1 MTGHSPR
8 RAAVVVATALL
19 LATPLAVATV
29 SAHGNHVAADSQV
42 TSEGRVVVETVSAL
56 NPGFVV
62 VRADEGDRPGDPL
75 GHVFVERT
83 PDLTYRTSVPVPI
96 DESTWDEWSGNR
108 SVWVVLHDD
117 TDGDGEF
124 DFGTD
129 VSAARRSPAA
139 STWITVRKGEDG
151 QARVLGA
158 TFEGQPV
165 TDGAITVRQ
174 VDLPAAGHVV
184 VSPVGSDAHIGSRS
198 LSAGT
203 HRNVTVPVNESF
215 VAEQSSDF
223 RVSVLA
229 HRDDGDG
236 EFGPSDPVVTAGDR
250 TVGTYLTLAPGDET
264 DDGPLVNTP
273 TVTTEPPSETPTAT
287 DSDGAGEPGDTAT
300 DTATDSTTAGPGGTA
315 GSGPGFGVGLA
326 VLALA
331 AATLAAR
338 PRRR

>member
-1 MTGHSPR
+1 MTGHSSR
-8 RAAVVVATALL
+8 RAAVVLATVLL
-19 LATPLAVATV
+19 LTPPLAVATV

-42 TSEGRVVVETVSAL
+42 ISEGTVVVETVSAL
-56 NPGFVV
+56 SSGFVV

-75 GHVFVERT
+75 GHAFVERT
-83 PDLTYRTSVPVPI
+83 PDLTYRTSVAVQI

-124 DFGTD
+124 DLGTD
-129 VSAARRSPAA
+129 MSAARRSPAA
-139 STWITVRKGEDG
+139 STQITVRKGDDG
-151 QARVLGA
+151 EARVLGA

-184 VSPVGSDAHIGSRS
+184 VSPVGSDGHIGSRS

-203 HRNVTVPVNESF
+203 HRNVSVPVNESF
-215 VAEQSSDF
+215 VAEQSGDF

-236 EFGPSDPVVTAGDR
+236 EFGPSDPAITAGDR
-250 TVGTYLTLAPGDET
+250 TVGTYLTLAPGNET
-264 DDGPLVNTP
+264 DDGSLINTP

-287 DSDGAGEPGDTAT
+287 ATATDSEGAGEPGDTAT
-300 DTATDSTTAGPGGTA
+300 ETVTDSTTADADGTA
-315 GSGPGFGVGLA
+315 GSGVGLA
-326 VLALA
+326 VLALVVA
-331 AATLAAR
+331 GLAAR